1 MKFLK
6 TFSKGGVHPEENKI
20 SHDSPIRIQP
30 LPKTV
35 SILLGQH
42 IGKPAAPVVERG
54 DEVKVGTLIA
64 KADGFVS
71 ANIHS
76 SVSGKVKKIETILD
90 ASGYRKPCITITSDG
105 EDSWEESIDRTPD
118 IVRDITLTGE
128 EIIAR
133 IAECGIVGMGGATFP
148 TNVKL
153 LPPKDAT
160 PECVIINGAECEPY
174 LTADHRT
181 LLERGEEVL
190 IGLRILMKAVN
201 VSRGYVAIEN
211 NKRDAIDLLTRLAAS
226 LPGITVV
233 PMKVKYPQGGEKQ
246 LIDTVLGRRV
256 ASGKLPVTEGAI
268 VQNVGT
274 ALAVYEAVQK
284 HKPLFERVV
293 TVTGKAVKD
302 PCNVLARIGTPVS
315 ELIETAGGMPDST
328 AKLISGGPMM
338 GKAVSSAE
346 IPVAKGTSGV
356 LMLLEEDTKRR
367 PMRNCVRCAKCVG
380 ACPMGLNP
388 AFLMRDTV
396 FKDWDALEAN
406 HIYDCIECGSCSFI
420 CPANRPLLD
429 HIRMGKGR
437 VMAIRRA
444 RNSK

>member
-1 MKFLK
+1 MFLK

-20 SHDSPIRIQP
+20 SHDSPIQVQP
-30 LPKTV
+30 IPKTV

-42 IGKPAAPVVERG
+42 IGKPASPVVSRG
-54 DEVKVGTLIA
+54 DEVRVGTLIA

-90 ASGYRKPCITITSDG
+90 ASGYQRPCITIQCDG
-105 EDSWEESIDRTPD
+105 EDTWEETIDRSPE
-118 IVRDITLTGE
+118 IIRDIKLSSE
-128 EIIAR
+128 EIIQR

-153 LPPKDAT
+153 MPPKDAT

-190 IGLRILMKAVN
+190 IGLKILMKSVG
-201 VSRGYVAIEN
+201 VTKGYVAIEN
-211 NKRDAIDLLTRLAAS
+211 NKRDAIEKLTELAS
-226 LPGITVV
+226 TMSGIEIV

-246 LIDTVLGRRV
+246 LIDTVLKRRV

-274 ALAVYEAVQK
+274 ALSVYEAVQK
-284 HKPLFERVV
+284 HKPLVERVV
-293 TVTGKAVKD
+293 TVTGKAVKN
-302 PCNVLARIGTPVS
+302 PCNLLVRIGTPLS
-315 ELIETAGGMPDST
+315 ELIETAGGMPRST
-328 AKLISGGPMM
+328 AKLVSGGPMM
-338 GKAVSSAE
+338 GKAVYSDE

-356 LMLLEEDTKRR
+356 LMLLDEDTKRR
-367 PMRNCVRCAKCVG
+367 PMRNCIRCAKCVG

-396 FKDWDALEAN
+396 YKDWEALESN
-406 HIYDCIECGSCSFI
+406 HVYDCIECGSCSFI

-429 HIRMGKGR
+429 HIRIGKGR

-444 RNSK
+444 RK

>member
-1 MKFLK
+1 MFLK

-20 SHDSPIRIQP
+20 SHDSPIQVQP
-30 LPKTV
+30 IPKTV

-42 IGKPAAPVVERG
+42 IGKPASPVVSRG

-64 KADGFVS
+64 QADGFVS

-76 SVSGKVKKIETILD
+76 SISGKVKKIETVLD
-90 ASGYRKPCITITSDG
+90 ASGYQKPCITIQCDG
-105 EDSWEESIDRTPD
+105 EDTWEETIDRTPE
-118 IVRDITLTGE
+118 IVRDIKLSGE
-128 EIIAR
+128 EIIQR

-153 LPPKDAT
+153 MPPKDAT

-190 IGLRILMKAVN
+190 IGLQILMKSVG
-201 VSRGYVAIEN
+201 VTKGYVAIEN
-211 NKRDAIDLLTRLAAS
+211 NKRDAIEKLTEIAS
-226 LPGITVV
+226 SMPGIEIV

-246 LIDTVLGRRV
+246 LIDTVLNRRV

-284 HKPLFERVV
+284 HKPLVERVV
-293 TVTGKAVKD
+293 TVTGKAVKN
-302 PCNVLARIGTPVS
+302 PCNLLVRIGTPLS
-315 ELIETAGGMPDST
+315 ELIETAGGMPRST
-328 AKLISGGPMM
+328 AKLVSGGPMM
-338 GKAVSSAE
+338 GKAVYSDE

-367 PMRNCVRCAKCVG
+367 PMRNCIRCAKCVG

-396 FKDWDALEAN
+396 YKDWEALEEN
-406 HIYDCIECGSCSFI
+406 HVYDCIECGSCSFI

-444 RNSK
+444 RK

>member
-1 MKFLK
+1 MFLK

-20 SHDSPIRIQP
+20 SHDSPIQVQP
-30 LPKTV
+30 IPKTV

-42 IGKPAAPVVERG
+42 IGKPATPVVSRG

-90 ASGYRKPCITITSDG
+90 ASGYQKPCITIQCDG
-105 EDSWEESIDRTPD
+105 EDTWEETIDRTPE
-118 IVRDITLTGE
+118 IVRDIKLSGE
-128 EIIAR
+128 EIIQR

-153 LPPKDAT
+153 MPPKDAT

-190 IGLRILMKAVN
+190 IGLQILMKSVG
-201 VSRGYVAIEN
+201 VTKGYVAIEN
-211 NKRDAIDLLTRLAAS
+211 NKRDAIDKLTQLAS
-226 LPGITVV
+226 SMPGIEIV

-246 LIDTVLGRRV
+246 LIDTVLKRRV

-284 HKPLFERVV
+284 HKPLVERVV
-293 TVTGKAVKD
+293 TVTGKSVKN
-302 PCNVLARIGTPVS
+302 PCNLLVRIGTPLS
-315 ELIETAGGMPDST
+315 ELIETAGGMPRST
-328 AKLISGGPMM
+328 AKLVSGGPMM
-338 GKAVSSAE
+338 GKAVYSDE

-367 PMRNCVRCAKCVG
+367 PMRNCIRCAKCVG

-396 FKDWDALEAN
+396 YRDWDALEAN
-406 HIYDCIECGSCSFI
+406 HVYDCIECGSCSFI

-444 RNSK
+444 RK

>member
-1 MKFLK
+1 MFLK

-20 SHDSPIRIQP
+20 SHDSPIQVQP
-30 LPKTV
+30 IPKTV

-42 IGKPAAPVVERG
+42 IGKPASPVVSRG

-64 KADGFVS
+64 QADGFVS

-90 ASGYRKPCITITSDG
+90 ASGYQKPCITIQCDG
-105 EDSWEESIDRTPD
+105 EDTWEETIDRSPE
-118 IVRDITLTGE
+118 IIRDIKLSSE
-128 EIIAR
+128 EIIQR

-153 LPPKDAT
+153 MPPKDAT

-190 IGLRILMKAVN
+190 IGLQILMKSVG
-201 VSRGYVAIEN
+201 VTKGYVAIEN
-211 NKRDAIDLLTRLAAS
+211 NKRDAIEKLTEIAS
-226 LPGITVV
+226 SMPGIEIV
-233 PMKVKYPQGGEKQ
+233 PMRVKYPQGGEKQ
-246 LIDTVLGRRV
+246 LIDTVLNRRV

-284 HKPLFERVV
+284 HKPLVERVV
-293 TVTGKAVKD
+293 TVTGKAVKN
-302 PCNVLARIGTPVS
+302 PCNLLVRIGTPLS
-315 ELIETAGGMPDST
+315 ELIETAGGMPRST
-328 AKLISGGPMM
+328 AKLVSGGPMM
-338 GKAVSSAE
+338 GKAVFSDE

-367 PMRNCVRCAKCVG
+367 PMRNCIRCAKCVG

-396 FKDWDALEAN
+396 YKDWEALEEN
-406 HIYDCIECGSCSFI
+406 HVYDCIECGSCSFI

-444 RNSK
+444 RK

>member
-1 MKFLK
+1 MFLK

-20 SHDSPIRIQP
+20 SHDSPIQVQP
-30 LPKTV
+30 IPKTV

-42 IGKPAAPVVERG
+42 IGKPASPVVSRG

-64 KADGFVS
+64 QADGFVS

-76 SVSGKVKKIETILD
+76 SISGKVKKIETVLD
-90 ASGYRKPCITITSDG
+90 ASGYQKPCITIQCDG
-105 EDSWEESIDRTPD
+105 EDTWEETIDRTPE
-118 IVRDITLTGE
+118 IVRDIKLSGE
-128 EIIAR
+128 EIIQR

-153 LPPKDAT
+153 MPPKDAT

-190 IGLRILMKAVN
+190 IGLQILMKSVG
-201 VSRGYVAIEN
+201 VTKGYVAIEN
-211 NKRDAIDLLTRLAAS
+211 NKRDAIEKLTEIAS
-226 LPGITVV
+226 SMPGIEIV

-246 LIDTVLGRRV
+246 LIDTVLKRRV

-284 HKPLFERVV
+284 HKPLVERVV
-293 TVTGKAVKD
+293 TVTGKAVKN
-302 PCNVLARIGTPVS
+302 PCNLLVRIGTPLS
-315 ELIETAGGMPDST
+315 ELIETAGGMPRST
-328 AKLISGGPMM
+328 AKLVSGGPMM
-338 GKAVSSAE
+338 GKAVYSDE

-367 PMRNCVRCAKCVG
+367 PMRNCIRCAKCVG

-396 FKDWDALEAN
+396 YKDWEALEEN
-406 HIYDCIECGSCSFI
+406 HVYDCIECGSCSFI

-444 RNSK
+444 RK

>member
-1 MKFLK
+1 MFLK

-20 SHDSPIRIQP
+20 SHDSPIQVQP
-30 LPKTV
+30 IPKTV

-42 IGKPAAPVVERG
+42 IGKPASPVVSRG

-64 KADGFVS
+64 QADGFVS

-90 ASGYRKPCITITSDG
+90 ASGYQKPCITIQCDG
-105 EDSWEESIDRTPD
+105 EDTWEETIDRTPE
-118 IVRDITLTGE
+118 IVRDIKLSSE
-128 EIIAR
+128 EIIQR

-153 LPPKDAT
+153 MPPKDAT

-190 IGLRILMKAVN
+190 IGLQILMKSVG
-201 VSRGYVAIEN
+201 VTKGYVAIEN
-211 NKRDAIDLLTRLAAS
+211 NKRDAIEKLTQLAS
-226 LPGITVV
+226 TMPGIEIV

-246 LIDTVLGRRV
+246 LIDTVLKRRV

-284 HKPLFERVV
+284 HKPLVERVV
-293 TVTGKAVKD
+293 TVTGKAVKN
-302 PCNVLARIGTPVS
+302 PCNLLVRIGTPLS
-315 ELIETAGGMPDST
+315 ELIETAGGMPRST
-328 AKLISGGPMM
+328 GKLVSGGPMM
-338 GKAVSSAE
+338 GKAVYSDE

-356 LMLLEEDTKRR
+356 LMLLDEDTKRR
-367 PMRNCVRCAKCVG
+367 PMRNCIRCAKCVG

-396 FKDWDALEAN
+396 YKDWEALESN
-406 HIYDCIECGSCSFI
+406 HVYDCIECGSCSFI

-429 HIRMGKGR
+429 HIRIGKGR

-444 RNSK
+444 RK

>member
-1 MKFLK
+1 MFLK

-20 SHDSPIRIQP
+20 SHDSPIQVQP
-30 LPKTV
+30 IPKTV

-42 IGKPAAPVVERG
+42 IGKPATPVVSRG

-90 ASGYRKPCITITSDG
+90 ASGYQKPCITIQCDG
-105 EDSWEESIDRTPD
+105 EDTWEETIDRTPE
-118 IVRDITLTGE
+118 IVRDIKLSGE
-128 EIIAR
+128 EIIQR

-153 LPPKDAT
+153 MPPKDAT

-190 IGLRILMKAVN
+190 IGLQILMKSVG
-201 VSRGYVAIEN
+201 VTKGYVAIEN
-211 NKRDAIDLLTRLAAS
+211 NKRDAIDKLTQLAS
-226 LPGITVV
+226 SMPGIEIV

-246 LIDTVLGRRV
+246 LIDTVLKRRV

-284 HKPLFERVV
+284 HKPLVERVV
-293 TVTGKAVKD
+293 TVTGKAVKN
-302 PCNVLARIGTPVS
+302 PCNLLVRIGTPLS
-315 ELIETAGGMPDST
+315 ELIETAGGMPHST
-328 AKLISGGPMM
+328 AKLVSGGPMM
-338 GKAVSSAE
+338 GKAVYSDE

-367 PMRNCVRCAKCVG
+367 PMRNCIRCAKCVG

-396 FKDWDALEAN
+396 YRDWDALEAN
-406 HIYDCIECGSCSFI
+406 HVYDCIECGSCSFI

-444 RNSK
+444 RK

>member
-1 MKFLK
+1 MFLK

-20 SHDSPIRIQP
+20 SHDSPIQVQP
-30 LPKTV
+30 IPKTV

-42 IGKPAAPVVERG
+42 IGKPASPVVSRG

-64 KADGFVS
+64 QADGFVS

-76 SVSGKVKKIETILD
+76 SVSGKVKKVETILD
-90 ASGYRKPCITITSDG
+90 ASGYQKPCITIQCDG
-105 EDSWEESIDRTPD
+105 EDTWEETIDRSPE
-118 IVRDITLTGE
+118 IIRDIKLSSE
-128 EIIAR
+128 EIIQR

-153 LPPKDAT
+153 MPPKDAT

-190 IGLRILMKAVN
+190 IGLQILMKSVG
-201 VSRGYVAIEN
+201 VSKGYVAIEN
-211 NKRDAIDLLTRLAAS
+211 NKRDAIEKLTEIAS
-226 LPGITVV
+226 SMPGIEIV

-246 LIDTVLGRRV
+246 LIDTVLNRRV

-284 HKPLFERVV
+284 HKPLVERVV
-293 TVTGKAVKD
+293 TVTGKAVKN
-302 PCNVLARIGTPVS
+302 PCNLLVRIGTPLS
-315 ELIETAGGMPDST
+315 ELIETAGGMPHST
-328 AKLISGGPMM
+328 AKLVSGGPMM
-338 GKAVSSAE
+338 GKAVYSDE

-367 PMRNCVRCAKCVG
+367 PMRNCIRCAKCVG

-396 FKDWDALEAN
+396 YKDWEALEEN
-406 HIYDCIECGSCSFI
+406 HVYDCIECGSCSFI

-444 RNSK
+444 RK

>member
-1 MKFLK
+1 MFLK

-20 SHDSPIRIQP
+20 SHDSPIQVQP
-30 LPKTV
+30 VPKTV

-42 IGKPAAPVVERG
+42 IGKPATPVVNRG

-90 ASGYRKPCITITSDG
+90 ASGYQKPCITIQCDG
-105 EDSWEESIDRTPD
+105 EDIWEETIDRTPE
-118 IVRDITLTGE
+118 IVRDIKLSSE
-128 EIIAR
+128 EIIQR

-153 LPPKDAT
+153 MPPKDAT

-181 LLERGEEVL
+181 LLARGEEVL
-190 IGLRILMKAVN
+190 IGLQILMKSVG
-201 VSRGYVAIEN
+201 VTKGYVAIEN
-211 NKRDAIDLLTRLAAS
+211 NKRDAIDKLTQLAS
-226 LPGITVV
+226 SMPGIEVV

-246 LIDTVLGRRV
+246 LIDTVLKRRV

-284 HKPLFERVV
+284 HKPLVERVV
-293 TVTGKAVKD
+293 TVTGKAVKN
-302 PCNVLARIGTPVS
+302 PCNLLVRIGTPLS
-315 ELIETAGGMPDST
+315 ELIETAGGMPRST
-328 AKLISGGPMM
+328 AKLVSGGPMM
-338 GKAVSSAE
+338 GKAVYSDE

-367 PMRNCVRCAKCVG
+367 PMRNCIRCAKCVG

-396 FKDWDALEAN
+396 YRDWDALEAN
-406 HIYDCIECGSCSFI
+406 HVYDCIECGSCSFI

-444 RNSK
+444 RK

>member
-1 MKFLK
+1 MFLK

-20 SHDSPIRIQP
+20 SHDSPIQVQP
-30 LPKTV
+30 IPKTV

-42 IGKPAAPVVERG
+42 IGKPATPVVSRG

-90 ASGYRKPCITITSDG
+90 ASGYQKPCITIQCDG
-105 EDSWEESIDRTPD
+105 EDIWEETIDRTPE
-118 IVRDITLTGE
+118 IVRDIKLSSE
-128 EIIAR
+128 EIIQR

-153 LPPKDAT
+153 MPPKDAT

-181 LLERGEEVL
+181 MLERGEEVL
-190 IGLRILMKAVN
+190 IGLQILMKSVG
-201 VSRGYVAIEN
+201 VTKGYVAIEN
-211 NKRDAIDLLTRLAAS
+211 NKRDAIDKLTQLAS
-226 LPGITVV
+226 TMPGIEII

-246 LIDTVLGRRV
+246 LIDTVLKRRV

-284 HKPLFERVV
+284 HKPLVERVV
-293 TVTGKAVKD
+293 TVTGKAVKN
-302 PCNVLARIGTPVS
+302 PCNLLVRIGTPLS
-315 ELIETAGGMPDST
+315 ELIETAGGMPRST
-328 AKLISGGPMM
+328 AKLVSGGPMM
-338 GKAVSSAE
+338 GKAVYSDE

-367 PMRNCVRCAKCVG
+367 PMRNCIRCAKCVG

-396 FKDWDALEAN
+396 YRDWDALEAN
-406 HIYDCIECGSCSFI
+406 HVYDCIECGSCSFI

-444 RNSK
+444 RK

>member
-1 MKFLK
+1 MFLK

-20 SHDSPIRIQP
+20 SHDSPIQVQP
-30 LPKTV
+30 VPKTV

-42 IGKPAAPVVERG
+42 IGKPATPVVSRG

-90 ASGYRKPCITITSDG
+90 ASGYQKPCITIQCDG
-105 EDSWEESIDRTPD
+105 EDIWEETIDRTPE
-118 IVRDITLTGE
+118 IVRDIKLSSE
-128 EIIAR
+128 EIIQR

-153 LPPKDAT
+153 MPPKDAT

-190 IGLRILMKAVN
+190 IGLQILMKS
-201 VSRGYVAIEN
+201 VSVTKGYVAIEN
-211 NKRDAIDLLTRLAAS
+211 NKRDAIDKLTQLAS
-226 LPGITVV
+226 SMPGIEIV

-246 LIDTVLGRRV
+246 LIDTVLKRRV

-284 HKPLFERVV
+284 HKPLVERVV
-293 TVTGKAVKD
+293 TVTGKAVKN
-302 PCNVLARIGTPVS
+302 PCNLLVRIGTPLS
-315 ELIETAGGMPDST
+315 ELIETAGGMPRST
-328 AKLISGGPMM
+328 AKLVSGGPMM
-338 GKAVSSAE
+338 GKAVYSDE

-367 PMRNCVRCAKCVG
+367 PMRNCIRCAKCVG

-396 FKDWDALEAN
+396 YKDWDALEAN
-406 HIYDCIECGSCSFI
+406 HVYDCIECGSCSFI

-444 RNSK
+444 RK

>member
-1 MKFLK
+1 MFLK

-20 SHDSPIRIQP
+20 SHDSPIQVQP
-30 LPKTV
+30 IPKTV

-42 IGKPAAPVVERG
+42 IGKTATPVVSRG

-90 ASGYRKPCITITSDG
+90 ASGYQKPCITIQCDG
-105 EDSWEESIDRTPD
+105 EDTWEETIDRTPE
-118 IVRDITLTGE
+118 IVRDIKLSSE
-128 EIIAR
+128 EIIQR

-153 LPPKDAT
+153 MPPKDAT

-190 IGLRILMKAVN
+190 IGLQILMKSVG
-201 VSRGYVAIEN
+201 VTKGYVAIEN
-211 NKRDAIDLLTRLAAS
+211 NKRDAIDKLTQLAS
-226 LPGITVV
+226 SMPGIEVV

-246 LIDTVLGRRV
+246 LIDTVLKRRV

-284 HKPLFERVV
+284 HKPLVERVV
-293 TVTGKAVKD
+293 TVTGKAVKN
-302 PCNVLARIGTPVS
+302 PCNLLVRIGTPLS
-315 ELIETAGGMPDST
+315 ELIETAGGMPRST
-328 AKLISGGPMM
+328 AKLVSGGPMM
-338 GKAVSSAE
+338 GKAVYSDE

-367 PMRNCVRCAKCVG
+367 PMRNCIRCAKCVG

-396 FKDWDALEAN
+396 YKDWDALEAN
-406 HIYDCIECGSCSFI
+406 HVYDCIECGSCSFI

-444 RNSK
+444 RK

>member
-1 MKFLK
+1 MFLK

-20 SHDSPIRIQP
+20 SHDSPIQVQP
-30 LPKTV
+30 IPKTV

-42 IGKPAAPVVERG
+42 IGKPASPVVSRG

-64 KADGFVS
+64 QADGFVS

-90 ASGYRKPCITITSDG
+90 ASGYQKPCITIQCDG
-105 EDSWEESIDRTPD
+105 EDTWEETIDRTPE
-118 IVRDITLTGE
+118 IVRDIKLSSE
-128 EIIAR
+128 EIIQR

-153 LPPKDAT
+153 MPPKDAT

-190 IGLRILMKAVN
+190 IGLQILMKSVG
-201 VSRGYVAIEN
+201 VSKGYVAIEN
-211 NKRDAIDLLTRLAAS
+211 NKRDAIEKLTQLAS
-226 LPGITVV
+226 TMPGIEIV

-246 LIDTVLGRRV
+246 LIDTVLKRRV

-284 HKPLFERVV
+284 HKPLVERVV
-293 TVTGKAVKD
+293 TVTGKAVKN
-302 PCNVLARIGTPVS
+302 PCNLLVRIGTPLS
-315 ELIETAGGMPDST
+315 ELIETAGGMPRST
-328 AKLISGGPMM
+328 AKLVSGGPMM
-338 GKAVSSAE
+338 GKAVYSDE

-356 LMLLEEDTKRR
+356 LMLLDEDTKRR
-367 PMRNCVRCAKCVG
+367 PMRNCIRCAKCVG

-396 FKDWDALEAN
+396 YKDWEALESN
-406 HIYDCIECGSCSFI
+406 HVYDCIECGSCSFI

-429 HIRMGKGR
+429 HIRIGKGR

-444 RNSK
+444 RK

>member
-1 MKFLK
+1 MFLK

-20 SHDSPIRIQP
+20 SHDSPIQVQP
-30 LPKTV
+30 IPKTV

-42 IGKPAAPVVERG
+42 IGKPASPVVSRG
-54 DEVKVGTLIA
+54 DEVKVGTQIA
-64 KADGFVS
+64 QADGFVS

-90 ASGYRKPCITITSDG
+90 ASGYQKPCITIQCDG
-105 EDSWEESIDRTPD
+105 EDTWEETIDRTPE
-118 IVRDITLTGE
+118 IVRDIKLSSE
-128 EIIAR
+128 EIIQR

-153 LPPKDAT
+153 MPPKDAT
-160 PECVIINGAECEPY
+160 PEYVIINGAECEPY

-190 IGLRILMKAVN
+190 IGLQILMKSVG
-201 VSRGYVAIEN
+201 VTKGYVAIEN
-211 NKRDAIDLLTRLAAS
+211 NKRDAIEKLTQLAS
-226 LPGITVV
+226 TMPGIEIV

-246 LIDTVLGRRV
+246 LIDTVLKRRV

-284 HKPLFERVV
+284 HKPLVERVV
-293 TVTGKAVKD
+293 TVTGKAVKN
-302 PCNVLARIGTPVS
+302 PCNLLVRIGTPLS
-315 ELIETAGGMPDST
+315 ELIETAGGMPRST
-328 AKLISGGPMM
+328 AKLVSGGPMM
-338 GKAVSSAE
+338 GKAVYSDE

-356 LMLLEEDTKRR
+356 LMLLDEDTKRR
-367 PMRNCVRCAKCVG
+367 PMRNCIRCAKCVG

-396 FKDWDALEAN
+396 YKDWEALESN
-406 HIYDCIECGSCSFI
+406 HVYDCIECGSCSFI

-429 HIRMGKGR
+429 HIRIGKGR

-444 RNSK
+444 RK

>member
-1 MKFLK
+1 MFLK

-20 SHDSPIRIQP
+20 SHDSPIQVQP
-30 LPKTV
+30 IPKTV

-42 IGKPAAPVVERG
+42 IGKPATPVVNRG

-64 KADGFVS
+64 KAEGFVS

-90 ASGYRKPCITITSDG
+90 ASGYQKPCITIQCDG
-105 EDSWEESIDRTPD
+105 EDTWEETIDRTPE
-118 IVRDITLTGE
+118 IVRDIKLSGE
-128 EIIAR
+128 EIIQR

-153 LPPKDAT
+153 MPPKDAT

-190 IGLRILMKAVN
+190 IGLQILMKS
-201 VSRGYVAIEN
+201 VSVTKGYVAIEN
-211 NKRDAIDLLTRLAAS
+211 NKRDAIDKLTQLAS
-226 LPGITVV
+226 SMPGIEIV

-246 LIDTVLGRRV
+246 LIDTVLKRRV

-284 HKPLFERVV
+284 HKPLVERVV
-293 TVTGKAVKD
+293 TVTGKAVKN
-302 PCNVLARIGTPVS
+302 PCNLLVRIGTPLS
-315 ELIETAGGMPDST
+315 ELIETAGGMPRST
-328 AKLISGGPMM
+328 AKLVSGGPMM
-338 GKAVSSAE
+338 GKAVYSDE

-367 PMRNCVRCAKCVG
+367 PMRNCIRCAKCVG

-396 FKDWDALEAN
+396 YKDWDALEAN
-406 HIYDCIECGSCSFI
+406 HVYDCIECGSCSFI

-444 RNSK
+444 RK

>member
-1 MKFLK
+1 MFLK

-20 SHDSPIRIQP
+20 SHDSPIQVQP
-30 LPKTV
+30 IPKTV

-42 IGKPAAPVVERG
+42 IGKPATPVVNRG

-90 ASGYRKPCITITSDG
+90 ASGYQKPCITIQCDG
-105 EDSWEESIDRTPD
+105 EDTWEETIDRTPEIVHD
-118 IVRDITLTGE
+118 IKLSSE
-128 EIIAR
+128 EIIQR

-153 LPPKDAT
+153 MPPKDAT

-190 IGLRILMKAVN
+190 IGLQILMKSVG
-201 VSRGYVAIEN
+201 VTKGYVAIEN
-211 NKRDAIDLLTRLAAS
+211 NKRDAIDKLTQLAS
-226 LPGITVV
+226 SMPGIEVV

-246 LIDTVLGRRV
+246 LIDTVLKRRV

-284 HKPLFERVV
+284 HKPLVERVV
-293 TVTGKAVKD
+293 TVTGKAVKN
-302 PCNVLARIGTPVS
+302 PCNLLVRIGTPLS
-315 ELIETAGGMPDST
+315 ELIETAGGMPRST
-328 AKLISGGPMM
+328 AKLVSGGPMM
-338 GKAVSSAE
+338 GKAVYSDE

-367 PMRNCVRCAKCVG
+367 PMRNCIRCAKCVG

-396 FKDWDALEAN
+396 YKDWDALEAN
-406 HIYDCIECGSCSFI
+406 HVYDCIECGSCSFI

-444 RNSK
+444 RK

>member
-1 MKFLK
+1 MFLK

-20 SHDSPIRIQP
+20 SHDSPIQVQP
-30 LPKTV
+30 IPKTV

-42 IGKPAAPVVERG
+42 IGKPASPVVSRG

-64 KADGFVS
+64 QADGFVS

-90 ASGYRKPCITITSDG
+90 ASGYQKPCITIQCDG
-105 EDSWEESIDRTPD
+105 EDTWEETIDRTPE
-118 IVRDITLTGE
+118 IVRDIKLSSE
-128 EIIAR
+128 EIIQR

-190 IGLRILMKAVN
+190 IGLQILMKSVG
-201 VSRGYVAIEN
+201 VTKGYVAIEN
-211 NKRDAIDLLTRLAAS
+211 NKRDAIEKLTQLAS
-226 LPGITVV
+226 TMPGIEIV

-246 LIDTVLGRRV
+246 LIDTVLKRRV

-284 HKPLFERVV
+284 HKPLVERVV
-293 TVTGKAVKD
+293 TVTGKAVKN
-302 PCNVLARIGTPVS
+302 PCNLLVRIGTPLS
-315 ELIETAGGMPDST
+315 ELIETAGGMPRST
-328 AKLISGGPMM
+328 AKLVSGGPMM
-338 GKAVSSAE
+338 GKAVYSDE

-356 LMLLEEDTKRR
+356 LMLLDEDTKRR
-367 PMRNCVRCAKCVG
+367 PMRNCIRCAKCVG

-396 FKDWDALEAN
+396 YKDWEALESN
-406 HIYDCIECGSCSFI
+406 HVYDCIECGSCSFI

-429 HIRMGKGR
+429 HIRIGKGR

-444 RNSK
+444 RK

>member
-1 MKFLK
+1 MFLK

-20 SHDSPIRIQP
+20 SHDSPIQVQP
-30 LPKTV
+30 IPKTV

-42 IGKPAAPVVERG
+42 IGKPASPVVSRG

-64 KADGFVS
+64 QADGFVS

-90 ASGYRKPCITITSDG
+90 ASGYQKPCITIQCDG
-105 EDSWEESIDRTPD
+105 EDIWEETIDRTPE
-118 IVRDITLTGE
+118 IVRDIKLSSE
-128 EIIAR
+128 EIIQR

-153 LPPKDAT
+153 MPPKDAT

-190 IGLRILMKAVN
+190 IGLQILMKSVG
-201 VSRGYVAIEN
+201 VTKGYVAIEN
-211 NKRDAIDLLTRLAAS
+211 NKRDAIDKLTELAS
-226 LPGITVV
+226 TMSGIEIV

-246 LIDTVLGRRV
+246 LIDTVLKRRV

-284 HKPLFERVV
+284 HKPLVERVV
-293 TVTGKAVKD
+293 TVTGKAVKK
-302 PCNVLARIGTPVS
+302 PCNLLVRIGTPLS
-315 ELIETAGGMPDST
+315 ELIETAGGMPRST
-328 AKLISGGPMM
+328 AKLVSGGPMM
-338 GKAVSSAE
+338 GKAVYSDE

-367 PMRNCVRCAKCVG
+367 PMRNCIRCAKCVG

-396 FKDWDALEAN
+396 YRDWDALEAN
-406 HIYDCIECGSCSFI
+406 HVYDCIECGSCSFI

-437 VMAIRRA
+437 VMDIRRA
-444 RNSK
+444 RK

>member
-1 MKFLK
+1 MFLK

-20 SHDSPIRIQP
+20 SHDSPIQVQP
-30 LPKTV
+30 IPKTV

-42 IGKPAAPVVERG
+42 IGKPASPVVSRG

-64 KADGFVS
+64 QADGFVS

-90 ASGYRKPCITITSDG
+90 ASGYQKPCITIQCDG
-105 EDSWEESIDRTPD
+105 EDTWEETIDRTPE
-118 IVRDITLTGE
+118 IVRDIKLSSE
-128 EIIAR
+128 EIIQR

-153 LPPKDAT
+153 MPPKDAT

-190 IGLRILMKAVN
+190 IGLQILMKSVG
-201 VSRGYVAIEN
+201 VTKGYVAREN
-211 NKRDAIDLLTRLAAS
+211 NKRDAIDKLTELAS
-226 LPGITVV
+226 TMSGIEIV

-246 LIDTVLGRRV
+246 LIDTVLKRRV

-284 HKPLFERVV
+284 NKPLVERVV
-293 TVTGKAVKD
+293 TVTGKAVKN
-302 PCNVLARIGTPVS
+302 PCNLLVRIGTPLS
-315 ELIETAGGMPDST
+315 ELIETAGGMPRST
-328 AKLISGGPMM
+328 AKLVSGGPMM
-338 GKAVSSAE
+338 GKAVYSDE
-346 IPVAKGTSGV
+346 IPVSKGTSGV
-356 LMLLEEDTKRR
+356 LMLLDEDTKRR
-367 PMRNCVRCAKCVG
+367 PMRNCIRCAKCVG

-396 FKDWDALEAN
+396 YKDWEALESN
-406 HIYDCIECGSCSFI
+406 HVYDCIECGSCSFI

-429 HIRMGKGR
+429 HIRIGKGR

-444 RNSK
+444 RK

>member
-1 MKFLK
+1 MFLK

-20 SHDSPIRIQP
+20 SHDSPIQVQP
-30 LPKTV
+30 IPKTV

-42 IGKPAAPVVERG
+42 IGKPASPVVSRG

-64 KADGFVS
+64 QADGFVS

-90 ASGYRKPCITITSDG
+90 ASGYQKPCITIQCDG
-105 EDSWEESIDRTPD
+105 EDTWEETIDRTPE
-118 IVRDITLTGE
+118 IVRDIKLSSE
-128 EIIAR
+128 EIIQR

-153 LPPKDAT
+153 MPPKDAT

-190 IGLRILMKAVN
+190 IGLQILMKSVG
-201 VSRGYVAIEN
+201 VTKGYVAIEN
-211 NKRDAIDLLTRLAAS
+211 NKRDAIEKLTELAS
-226 LPGITVV
+226 TMSGIEIV

-246 LIDTVLGRRV
+246 LIDTVLKRRV

-284 HKPLFERVV
+284 HKPLVERVV
-293 TVTGKAVKD
+293 TVTGKAVKN
-302 PCNVLARIGTPVS
+302 PCNLLVRIGTPLS
-315 ELIETAGGMPDST
+315 ELIETAGGMPRST
-328 AKLISGGPMM
+328 AKLVSGGPMM
-338 GKAVSSAE
+338 GKAVYSDE

-356 LMLLEEDTKRR
+356 LMLLDEDTKRR
-367 PMRNCVRCAKCVG
+367 PMRNCIRCAKCVG

-396 FKDWDALEAN
+396 YKDWGALESN
-406 HIYDCIECGSCSFI
+406 HVYDCIECGSCSFI

-429 HIRMGKGR
+429 HIRIGKGR

-444 RNSK
+444 RK

>member
-1 MKFLK
+1 MFLK

-20 SHDSPIRIQP
+20 SHDSPIHVQP
-30 LPKTV
+30 IPKTV

-42 IGKPAAPVVERG
+42 IGKPASPVVSRG

-64 KADGFVS
+64 QADGFVS

-90 ASGYRKPCITITSDG
+90 ASGYQKPCITIQCDG
-105 EDSWEESIDRTPD
+105 EDTWEETIDRSPE
-118 IVRDITLTGE
+118 IIRDIKLSGE
-128 EIIAR
+128 EIIQR

-153 LPPKDAT
+153 MPPKDAT

-190 IGLRILMKAVN
+190 IGLQILMKSVG
-201 VSRGYVAIEN
+201 VSKGYVAIEN
-211 NKRDAIDLLTRLAAS
+211 NKRDAIEKLTEIAS
-226 LPGITVV
+226 SMPGIEIV

-246 LIDTVLGRRV
+246 LIDTVLKRRV

-284 HKPLFERVV
+284 HKPLVERVV
-293 TVTGKAVKD
+293 TVTGKAVKN
-302 PCNVLARIGTPVS
+302 PCNLLVRIGTPLS
-315 ELIETAGGMPDST
+315 ELIETAGGMPRST
-328 AKLISGGPMM
+328 AKLVSGGPMM
-338 GKAVSSAE
+338 GKAVYSDE

-367 PMRNCVRCAKCVG
+367 PMRNCIRCAKCVG

-396 FKDWDALEAN
+396 YKDWEALEEN
-406 HIYDCIECGSCSFI
+406 HVYDCIECGSCSFI

-444 RNSK
+444 RK

>member
-1 MKFLK
+1 MFLK

-20 SHDSPIRIQP
+20 SHDSPIQVQP
-30 LPKTV
+30 IPKTV

-42 IGKPAAPVVERG
+42 IGKPASPVVSRG

-90 ASGYRKPCITITSDG
+90 ASGYQRPCITIQCDG
-105 EDSWEESIDRTPD
+105 EDTWEDTIDRTPE
-118 IVRDITLTGE
+118 IIREIKLSSE
-128 EIIAR
+128 EIIQR

-153 LPPKDAT
+153 MPPKDAT

-190 IGLRILMKAVN
+190 IGLQILMKSVG
-201 VSRGYVAIEN
+201 VTKGYVAIEN
-211 NKRDAIDLLTRLAAS
+211 NKRDAIQKLTELAS
-226 LPGITVV
+226 SMPGIEIV

-246 LIDTVLGRRV
+246 LIDTVLKRRV

-284 HKPLFERVV
+284 NKPLVERVV
-293 TVTGKAVKD
+293 TVTGKAVKN
-302 PCNVLARIGTPVS
+302 PCNLLVRIGTPLS
-315 ELIETAGGMPDST
+315 ELIETAGGMPRST
-328 AKLISGGPMM
+328 AKLVSGGPMM
-338 GKAVSSAE
+338 GKAVYSDE

-356 LMLLEEDTKRR
+356 LMLLDEDTKRR
-367 PMRNCVRCAKCVG
+367 PMRNCIRCAKCVG

-396 FKDWDALEAN
+396 YKDWEALESN
-406 HIYDCIECGSCSFI
+406 HVYDCIECGSCSFI

-429 HIRMGKGR
+429 HIRIGKGR

-444 RNSK
+444 RK

>member
-1 MKFLK
+1 MFLK

-20 SHDSPIRIQP
+20 SHDSPIQVQP
-30 LPKTV
+30 IPKTV

-42 IGKPAAPVVERG
+42 IGKPAAPVVSRG

-90 ASGYRKPCITITSDG
+90 ASGYQKPCITIQCDG
-105 EDSWEESIDRTPD
+105 EDIWEETIDRTPE
-118 IVRDITLTGE
+118 IVRDIKLSSE
-128 EIIAR
+128 EIIQR

-153 LPPKDAT
+153 MPPKDAT

-181 LLERGEEVL
+181 MLERGEEVL
-190 IGLRILMKAVN
+190 IGLQILMKSVG
-201 VSRGYVAIEN
+201 VTKGYVAIEN
-211 NKRDAIDLLTRLAAS
+211 NKRDAIDKLTQLAS
-226 LPGITVV
+226 TMPGIEII

-246 LIDTVLGRRV
+246 LIDTVLKRRV

-284 HKPLFERVV
+284 HKPLVERVV
-293 TVTGKAVKD
+293 TVTGKAVKN
-302 PCNVLARIGTPVS
+302 PCNLLVRIGTPLS
-315 ELIETAGGMPDST
+315 ELIETAGGMPRST
-328 AKLISGGPMM
+328 AKLVSGGPMM
-338 GKAVSSAE
+338 GKAVYSDE

-367 PMRNCVRCAKCVG
+367 PMRNCIRCAKCVG

-396 FKDWDALEAN
+396 YRDWDALEAN
-406 HIYDCIECGSCSFI
+406 HVYDCIECGSCSFI

-444 RNSK
+444 RK

>member
-1 MKFLK
+1 MFLK

-20 SHDSPIRIQP
+20 SHDSPIQVQP
-30 LPKTV
+30 IPKTV

-42 IGKPAAPVVERG
+42 IGKPASPVVSRG

-64 KADGFVS
+64 QADGFVS

-90 ASGYRKPCITITSDG
+90 ASGYQKPCITIQCDG
-105 EDSWEESIDRTPD
+105 EDTWEETIDRSPE
-118 IVRDITLTGE
+118 IVRDIKLSSE
-128 EIIAR
+128 EIIQR

-153 LPPKDAT
+153 MPPKDAT

-190 IGLRILMKAVN
+190 IGLQILMKSVC
-201 VSRGYVAIEN
+201 VTKGYVAIEN
-211 NKRDAIDLLTRLAAS
+211 NKRDAIEKLTQLAS
-226 LPGITVV
+226 SMPGIEIV

-246 LIDTVLGRRV
+246 LIDTVLKRRI

-284 HKPLFERVV
+284 HKPLVERVV
-293 TVTGKAVKD
+293 TVTGKAVKN
-302 PCNVLARIGTPVS
+302 PCNLLVRIGTPLS
-315 ELIETAGGMPDST
+315 ELIETAGGMPRST
-328 AKLISGGPMM
+328 AKLVSGGPMM
-338 GKAVSSAE
+338 GKAVYSDE

-356 LMLLEEDTKRR
+356 LMLLDEDTKRR
-367 PMRNCVRCAKCVG
+367 PMRNCIRCAKCVG

-396 FKDWDALEAN
+396 YKDWEALESN
-406 HIYDCIECGSCSFI
+406 HVYDCIECGSCSFI

-429 HIRMGKGR
+429 HIRIGKGR

-444 RNSK
+444 RK

>member
-1 MKFLK
+1 MFLK

-20 SHDSPIRIQP
+20 SHDSPIQVQP
-30 LPKTV
+30 IPKTV

-42 IGKPAAPVVERG
+42 IGKPATPVVNRG

-90 ASGYRKPCITITSDG
+90 ASGYQKPCITIQCDG
-105 EDSWEESIDRTPD
+105 EDIWEETIDRTPE
-118 IVRDITLTGE
+118 IVRDIKLSSE
-128 EIIAR
+128 EIIQR

-153 LPPKDAT
+153 MPPKDAT

-190 IGLRILMKAVN
+190 IGLQILMKSVG
-201 VSRGYVAIEN
+201 VTKGYVAIEN
-211 NKRDAIDLLTRLAAS
+211 NKRDAIDKLTQLAS
-226 LPGITVV
+226 SMPGIEVV

-246 LIDTVLGRRV
+246 LIDTVLKRRV

-284 HKPLFERVV
+284 HKPLVERVV
-293 TVTGKAVKD
+293 TVTGKAVKN
-302 PCNVLARIGTPVS
+302 PCNLLVRIGTPLS
-315 ELIETAGGMPDST
+315 ELIETAGGMPRST
-328 AKLISGGPMM
+328 AKLVSGGPMM
-338 GKAVSSAE
+338 GKAVYSDE

-367 PMRNCVRCAKCVG
+367 PMRNCIRCAKCVG

-396 FKDWDALEAN
+396 YRDWDALEAN
-406 HIYDCIECGSCSFI
+406 HVYDCIECGSCSFI

-444 RNSK
+444 RK

>member
-1 MKFLK
+1 MFLK

-20 SHDSPIRIQP
+20 SHDSPIQVQP
-30 LPKTV
+30 IPKTV

-42 IGKPAAPVVERG
+42 IGKPASPVVSRG

-64 KADGFVS
+64 QADGFVS

-90 ASGYRKPCITITSDG
+90 ASGYQKPCITIQCDG
-105 EDSWEESIDRTPD
+105 EDTWEETIDRTPE
-118 IVRDITLTGE
+118 IVRDIKLSSE
-128 EIIAR
+128 EIIQR

-153 LPPKDAT
+153 MPPKDAT

-190 IGLRILMKAVN
+190 IGLQILMKSVG
-201 VSRGYVAIEN
+201 VTKGYVAIEN
-211 NKRDAIDLLTRLAAS
+211 NKRDAIEKLTELAS
-226 LPGITVV
+226 TMSGIEIV

-246 LIDTVLGRRV
+246 LIDTVLKRRV

-284 HKPLFERVV
+284 HKPLVERVV
-293 TVTGKAVKD
+293 TVTGKAVKN
-302 PCNVLARIGTPVS
+302 PCNLLVRIGTPLS
-315 ELIETAGGMPDST
+315 ELIETAGGMPRST
-328 AKLISGGPMM
+328 AKLVSGGPMM
-338 GKAVSSAE
+338 GKAVYSDE

-356 LMLLEEDTKRR
+356 LMLLDEDTKRR
-367 PMRNCVRCAKCVG
+367 PMRNCIRCAKCVG

-396 FKDWDALEAN
+396 YQDWEALESN
-406 HIYDCIECGSCSFI
+406 HVYDCIECGSCSFI

-429 HIRMGKGR
+429 HIRIGKGR

-444 RNSK
+444 RK

>member
-1 MKFLK
+1 MFLK

-20 SHDSPIRIQP
+20 SQDSPIQVQP
-30 LPKTV
+30 IPKTV

-42 IGKPAAPVVERG
+42 IGKPATPVVSRG

-90 ASGYRKPCITITSDG
+90 ASGYEKPCITIQCDG
-105 EDSWEESIDRTPD
+105 EDIWEETIDRTPE
-118 IVRDITLTGE
+118 IVRDIKLSCE
-128 EIIAR
+128 EIIQR

-153 LPPKDAT
+153 MPPKDAT

-190 IGLRILMKAVN
+190 IGLQILMKSVG
-201 VSRGYVAIEN
+201 VTKGYIAIEN
-211 NKRDAIDLLTRLAAS
+211 NKRDAIDKLTQLAS
-226 LPGITVV
+226 TMPGIEIV
-233 PMKVKYPQGGEKQ
+233 PMRVKYPQGGEKQ
-246 LIDTVLGRRV
+246 LIDTVLKRRV

-284 HKPLFERVV
+284 HKPLVERVV
-293 TVTGKAVKD
+293 TVTGKAVKN
-302 PCNVLARIGTPVS
+302 PCNLLVRIGTPLS
-315 ELIETAGGMPDST
+315 ELIETAGGMPRST
-328 AKLISGGPMM
+328 AKLVSGGPMM
-338 GKAVSSAE
+338 GKAVYSDE

-367 PMRNCVRCAKCVG
+367 PMRNCIRCAKCVG

-396 FKDWDALEAN
+396 YRDWDALEAN
-406 HIYDCIECGSCSFI
+406 HVYDCIECGSCSFI

-444 RNSK
+444 RK

>member
-1 MKFLK
+1 MFLK

-20 SHDSPIRIQP
+20 SHDSPIQVQP
-30 LPKTV
+30 IPKTV

-42 IGKPAAPVVERG
+42 IGKPASPVVSRG

-64 KADGFVS
+64 QADGFVS

-90 ASGYRKPCITITSDG
+90 ASGYQKPCITIQCDG
-105 EDSWEESIDRTPD
+105 EDTWEETIDRTPE
-118 IVRDITLTGE
+118 IVRDIKLSSE
-128 EIIAR
+128 EIIQR

-153 LPPKDAT
+153 MPPKDAT

-190 IGLRILMKAVN
+190 IGLQILMKSVG
-201 VSRGYVAIEN
+201 VTKGYVAIEN
-211 NKRDAIDLLTRLAAS
+211 NKRNAIDKLTQLAS
-226 LPGITVV
+226 TMPGIEIV

-246 LIDTVLGRRV
+246 LIDTVLKRRV

-284 HKPLFERVV
+284 HKPLVERVV
-293 TVTGKAVKD
+293 TVTGKAVKN
-302 PCNVLARIGTPVS
+302 PCNLLVRIGTPLS
-315 ELIETAGGMPDST
+315 ELIETAGGMPRST
-328 AKLISGGPMM
+328 AKLVSGGPMM
-338 GKAVSSAE
+338 GKAVYSDE

-356 LMLLEEDTKRR
+356 LMLLDEDTKRR
-367 PMRNCVRCAKCVG
+367 PMRNCIRCAKCVG

-396 FKDWDALEAN
+396 YKDWEALESN
-406 HIYDCIECGSCSFI
+406 HVYDCIECGSCSFI

-429 HIRMGKGR
+429 HIRIGKGR

-444 RNSK
+444 RK

>member
-1 MKFLK
+1 MFLK

-20 SHDSPIRIQP
+20 SYDSPIQVQP
-30 LPKTV
+30 IPKTV

-42 IGKPAAPVVERG
+42 IGKPASPVVSRG

-64 KADGFVS
+64 QADGFVS

-90 ASGYRKPCITITSDG
+90 ASGYQKPCITIQCDG
-105 EDSWEESIDRTPD
+105 EDTWEETIDRTPE
-118 IVRDITLTGE
+118 IVRDIKLSSE
-128 EIIAR
+128 EIIQR

-153 LPPKDAT
+153 MPPKDAT

-190 IGLRILMKAVN
+190 IGLQILMKSVG
-201 VSRGYVAIEN
+201 VTKGYVAIEN
-211 NKRDAIDLLTRLAAS
+211 NKRDAIEKLTQLAS
-226 LPGITVV
+226 TMTGIEIV

-246 LIDTVLGRRV
+246 LIDTVLKRRV

-284 HKPLFERVV
+284 HKPLVERVV
-293 TVTGKAVKD
+293 TVTGKAVKN
-302 PCNVLARIGTPVS
+302 PCNLLVRIGTPLS
-315 ELIETAGGMPDST
+315 ELIETAGGMPRST
-328 AKLISGGPMM
+328 AKLVSGGPMM
-338 GKAVSSAE
+338 GKAVYSDE

-356 LMLLEEDTKRR
+356 LMLLDEDTKRR
-367 PMRNCVRCAKCVG
+367 PMRNCIRCAKCVG

-396 FKDWDALEAN
+396 YKDWEALESN
-406 HIYDCIECGSCSFI
+406 HVYDCIECGSCSFI

-429 HIRMGKGR
+429 HIRIGKGR

-444 RNSK
+444 RK

>member
-1 MKFLK
+1 MFLK

-20 SHDSPIRIQP
+20 SHDSPIQVQP
-30 LPKTV
+30 IPKTV

-42 IGKPAAPVVERG
+42 IGKPASPVVSRG

-64 KADGFVS
+64 QADGFVS

-90 ASGYRKPCITITSDG
+90 ASGYQKPCITIQCDG
-105 EDSWEESIDRTPD
+105 EDTWEETIDRTPE
-118 IVRDITLTGE
+118 IVRDIKLSGE
-128 EIIAR
+128 EIIQR

-153 LPPKDAT
+153 MPPKDAT

-190 IGLRILMKAVN
+190 IGLQILMKSVG
-201 VSRGYVAIEN
+201 VSKGYVAIEN
-211 NKRDAIDLLTRLAAS
+211 NKRDAIEKLTEIAS
-226 LPGITVV
+226 SMPGIEIV

-246 LIDTVLGRRV
+246 LIDTVLKRRV

-284 HKPLFERVV
+284 HKPLVERVV
-293 TVTGKAVKD
+293 TVTGKAVKN
-302 PCNVLARIGTPVS
+302 PCNLLVRIGTPLS
-315 ELIETAGGMPDST
+315 ELIETAGGMPRST
-328 AKLISGGPMM
+328 AKLVSGGPMM
-338 GKAVSSAE
+338 GKAVYSDE

-367 PMRNCVRCAKCVG
+367 PMRNCIRCAKCVG

-396 FKDWDALEAN
+396 YKDWEALEEN
-406 HIYDCIECGSCSFI
+406 HVYDCIECGSCSFI

-444 RNSK
+444 RK

>member
-1 MKFLK
+1 MFLK

-20 SHDSPIRIQP
+20 SHDSPIQVQP
-30 LPKTV
+30 IPKTV

-42 IGKPAAPVVERG
+42 IGKPASPVVSRG

-64 KADGFVS
+64 QADGFVS

-90 ASGYRKPCITITSDG
+90 ASGYQKPCITIQCDG
-105 EDSWEESIDRTPD
+105 EDTWEETIDRTPE
-118 IVRDITLTGE
+118 IVRDIKLSSE
-128 EIIAR
+128 EIIQR

-153 LPPKDAT
+153 MPPKDAT

-190 IGLRILMKAVN
+190 IGLQILMKSVG
-201 VSRGYVAIEN
+201 VTKGYVAIEN
-211 NKRDAIDLLTRLAAS
+211 NKRDAIDKLTELAS
-226 LPGITVV
+226 TMSGIEIV

-246 LIDTVLGRRV
+246 LIDTVLKRRV

-284 HKPLFERVV
+284 NKPLVERVV
-293 TVTGKAVKD
+293 TVTGKAVKN
-302 PCNVLARIGTPVS
+302 PCNLLVRIGTPLS
-315 ELIETAGGMPDST
+315 ELIETAGGMPRST
-328 AKLISGGPMM
+328 AKLVSGGPMM
-338 GKAVSSAE
+338 GKAVYSDE

-356 LMLLEEDTKRR
+356 LMLLDEDTKRR
-367 PMRNCVRCAKCVG
+367 PMRNCIRCAKCVG

-396 FKDWDALEAN
+396 YKDWEALESN
-406 HIYDCIECGSCSFI
+406 HVYDCIECGSCSFI

-429 HIRMGKGR
+429 HIRIGKGR

-444 RNSK
+444 RK

>member
-1 MKFLK
+1 MFLK

-20 SHDSPIRIQP
+20 SHDSPIQVQP
-30 LPKTV
+30 IPKTV

-42 IGKPAAPVVERG
+42 IGKPASPVVSRG

-64 KADGFVS
+64 QADGFVS

-90 ASGYRKPCITITSDG
+90 ASGYQKPCITIQCDG
-105 EDSWEESIDRTPD
+105 EDTWEETIDRTPE
-118 IVRDITLTGE
+118 IVRDIKLSSE
-128 EIIAR
+128 EIIQR

-153 LPPKDAT
+153 MPPKDAT

-190 IGLRILMKAVN
+190 IGLQILMKS
-201 VSRGYVAIEN
+201 VSVTKGYVAIEN
-211 NKRDAIDLLTRLAAS
+211 NKRDAIDKLTQLAS
-226 LPGITVV
+226 SMPGIEIV

-246 LIDTVLGRRV
+246 LIDTVLKRRV

-284 HKPLFERVV
+284 HKPLVERVV
-293 TVTGKAVKD
+293 TVTGKAVKN
-302 PCNVLARIGTPVS
+302 PCNLLVRIGTPLS
-315 ELIETAGGMPDST
+315 ELIETAGGMPRST
-328 AKLISGGPMM
+328 AKLVSGGPMM
-338 GKAVSSAE
+338 GKAVYSDE

-367 PMRNCVRCAKCVG
+367 PMRNCIRCAKCVG

-396 FKDWDALEAN
+396 YKDWDALEAN
-406 HIYDCIECGSCSFI
+406 HVYDCIECGSCSFI

-444 RNSK
+444 RK

>member
-1 MKFLK
+1 MFLK

-20 SHDSPIRIQP
+20 SHDSPIQVQP
-30 LPKTV
+30 IPKTV

-42 IGKPAAPVVERG
+42 IGKPATPVVSRG

-90 ASGYRKPCITITSDG
+90 ASGYQKPCITIQCDG
-105 EDSWEESIDRTPD
+105 EDTWEETIDRTPE
-118 IVRDITLTGE
+118 IVRDIKLSGE
-128 EIIAR
+128 EIIQR

-153 LPPKDAT
+153 MPPKDAT

-190 IGLRILMKAVN
+190 IGLQILMKSVG
-201 VSRGYVAIEN
+201 VTKGYVAIEN
-211 NKRDAIDLLTRLAAS
+211 NKRDAIDKLTQLAS
-226 LPGITVV
+226 SMPGIEIV

-246 LIDTVLGRRV
+246 LIDTVLKRRV

-284 HKPLFERVV
+284 HKPLVERVV
-293 TVTGKAVKD
+293 TVTGKAVKN
-302 PCNVLARIGTPVS
+302 PCNLLVRIGTPLS
-315 ELIETAGGMPDST
+315 ELIETAGGMPRST
-328 AKLISGGPMM
+328 AKLVSGGPMM
-338 GKAVSSAE
+338 GKAVYSDE

-367 PMRNCVRCAKCVG
+367 PMRNCIRCAKCVG

-396 FKDWDALEAN
+396 YWDWDALEAN
-406 HIYDCIECGSCSFI
+406 HVYDCIECGSCSFI

-444 RNSK
+444 RK

>member
-1 MKFLK
+1 MFLK

-20 SHDSPIRIQP
+20 SHDSPIQVQP
-30 LPKTV
+30 IPKTV

-42 IGKPAAPVVERG
+42 IGKPASPVVSRG

-90 ASGYRKPCITITSDG
+90 ASGYQKPCITIQCDG
-105 EDSWEESIDRTPD
+105 EDTWEETIDRTPE
-118 IVRDITLTGE
+118 IVRDIKLSSE
-128 EIIAR
+128 EIIQR

-153 LPPKDAT
+153 MPPKDAT

-190 IGLRILMKAVN
+190 IGLQILMKSVG
-201 VSRGYVAIEN
+201 VTKGYVAIEN
-211 NKRDAIDLLTRLAAS
+211 NKRDAIEKLTELAS
-226 LPGITVV
+226 TMSGIEIV
-233 PMKVKYPQGGEKQ
+233 PMKVKYPQGGGKQ
-246 LIDTVLGRRV
+246 LIDPVLKRRV

-284 HKPLFERVV
+284 HKPLVERVV
-293 TVTGKAVKD
+293 TVTGKAVKN
-302 PCNVLARIGTPVS
+302 PCNLLVRIGTPLS
-315 ELIETAGGMPDST
+315 ELIETAGGMPRST
-328 AKLISGGPMM
+328 AKLVSGGPMM
-338 GKAVSSAE
+338 GKAVYSDE

-356 LMLLEEDTKRR
+356 LMLLDEDTKRR
-367 PMRNCVRCAKCVG
+367 PMRNCIRCAKCVG

-396 FKDWDALEAN
+396 YKDWEALESN
-406 HIYDCIECGSCSFI
+406 HVYDCIECGSCSFI

-429 HIRMGKGR
+429 HIRIGKGR

-444 RNSK
+444 RK

>member
-1 MKFLK
+1 MFLK

-20 SHDSPIRIQP
+20 SHDSPIQVQP
-30 LPKTV
+30 IPKTV

-42 IGKPAAPVVERG
+42 IGKPASPVVSRG

-64 KADGFVS
+64 QADGFVS

-90 ASGYRKPCITITSDG
+90 ASGYQKPCITIQCDG
-105 EDSWEESIDRTPD
+105 EDTWEETIDRTPE
-118 IVRDITLTGE
+118 IVRDIKLSSE
-128 EIIAR
+128 EIIQR

-153 LPPKDAT
+153 MPPKDAT

-190 IGLRILMKAVN
+190 IGLQILMKSVG
-201 VSRGYVAIEN
+201 VTKGYVAIEN
-211 NKRDAIDLLTRLAAS
+211 NKRDAIEKLTQLAS
-226 LPGITVV
+226 TMPGIEIV

-246 LIDTVLGRRV
+246 LIDTVLKRRV

-284 HKPLFERVV
+284 HMPLVERVV
-293 TVTGKAVKD
+293 TVTGKAVKN
-302 PCNVLARIGTPVS
+302 PCNLLVRIGTPLS
-315 ELIETAGGMPDST
+315 ELIETAGGMPRST
-328 AKLISGGPMM
+328 AKLVSGGPMM
-338 GKAVSSAE
+338 GKAVYSDE

-356 LMLLEEDTKRR
+356 LMLLDEDTKRR
-367 PMRNCVRCAKCVG
+367 PMRNCIRCAKCVG

-396 FKDWDALEAN
+396 YKDWEALESN
-406 HIYDCIECGSCSFI
+406 HVYDCIECGSCSFI

-429 HIRMGKGR
+429 HIRIGKGR

-444 RNSK
+444 RK

>member
-1 MKFLK
+1 MFLK

-20 SHDSPIRIQP
+20 SHDSPIQVQP
-30 LPKTV
+30 IPKTV

-42 IGKPAAPVVERG
+42 IGKPATPVVSRG

-90 ASGYRKPCITITSDG
+90 ASGYQKPCITIQCDG
-105 EDSWEESIDRTPD
+105 EDTWEETIDRTPE
-118 IVRDITLTGE
+118 IVRDIKLSSE
-128 EIIAR
+128 EIIQR

-153 LPPKDAT
+153 MPPKDAT

-190 IGLRILMKAVN
+190 IGLQILMKS
-201 VSRGYVAIEN
+201 VSVTKGYVAIEN
-211 NKRDAIDLLTRLAAS
+211 NKRDAIDKLTQLAS
-226 LPGITVV
+226 SMPGIEIV

-246 LIDTVLGRRV
+246 LIDTVLKRRV

-284 HKPLFERVV
+284 HKPLVERVV
-293 TVTGKAVKD
+293 TVTGKAVKN
-302 PCNVLARIGTPVS
+302 PCNLLVRIGTPLS
-315 ELIETAGGMPDST
+315 ELIETAGGMPRST
-328 AKLISGGPMM
+328 AKLVSGGPMM
-338 GKAVSSAE
+338 GKAVYSDE

-367 PMRNCVRCAKCVG
+367 PMRNCIRCAKCVG

-396 FKDWDALEAN
+396 YRDWDALEAN
-406 HIYDCIECGSCSFI
+406 HVYDCIECGSCSFI

-444 RNSK
+444 RK

>member
-1 MKFLK
+1 MFLK

-20 SHDSPIRIQP
+20 SHDSPIQVQP
-30 LPKTV
+30 IPKTV

-42 IGKPAAPVVERG
+42 IGKPATPVVSRG

-90 ASGYRKPCITITSDG
+90 ASGYQKPCITIQCDG
-105 EDSWEESIDRTPD
+105 EDIWEETIDRTPE
-118 IVRDITLTGE
+118 IVRDIKLSSE
-128 EIIAR
+128 EIIQR

-153 LPPKDAT
+153 MPPKDAT

-190 IGLRILMKAVN
+190 IGLQILMKSVG
-201 VSRGYVAIEN
+201 VTKGYIAIEN
-211 NKRDAIDLLTRLAAS
+211 NKRDAIDKLTQLAS
-226 LPGITVV
+226 TMPGIEIV
-233 PMKVKYPQGGEKQ
+233 PMRVKYPQGGEKQ
-246 LIDTVLGRRV
+246 LIDTVLKRRV

-284 HKPLFERVV
+284 HKPLVERVV
-293 TVTGKAVKD
+293 TVTGKAVKN
-302 PCNVLARIGTPVS
+302 PCNLLVRIGTPLS
-315 ELIETAGGMPDST
+315 ELIETAGGMPRST
-328 AKLISGGPMM
+328 AKLVSGGPMM
-338 GKAVSSAE
+338 GKAVYSDE

-367 PMRNCVRCAKCVG
+367 PMRNCIRCAKCVG

-396 FKDWDALEAN
+396 YRDWDALEAN
-406 HIYDCIECGSCSFI
+406 HVYDCIECGSCSFI

-444 RNSK
+444 RK

>member
-1 MKFLK
+1 MFLK

-20 SHDSPIRIQP
+20 SHDSPIQVQP
-30 LPKTV
+30 IPKTV

-42 IGKPAAPVVERG
+42 IGKPASPVVSRG

-64 KADGFVS
+64 QADGFVS

-90 ASGYRKPCITITSDG
+90 ASGYQKPCITIQCDG
-105 EDSWEESIDRTPD
+105 EDTWEVTIDRTPE
-118 IVRDITLTGE
+118 IVRDIKLSSE
-128 EIIAR
+128 EIIQR

-153 LPPKDAT
+153 MPPKDAT

-181 LLERGEEVL
+181 MLERGEEVL
-190 IGLRILMKAVN
+190 IGLQILMKSVG
-201 VSRGYVAIEN
+201 VTKGYVAIEN
-211 NKRDAIDLLTRLAAS
+211 NKRDAIEKLTQLAS
-226 LPGITVV
+226 TMPGIEIV

-246 LIDTVLGRRV
+246 LIDTVLKRRV

-284 HKPLFERVV
+284 HKPLVERVV
-293 TVTGKAVKD
+293 TVTGKAVKN
-302 PCNVLARIGTPVS
+302 PCNLLVRIGTPLS
-315 ELIETAGGMPDST
+315 ELIETAGGMPRST
-328 AKLISGGPMM
+328 AKLVSGGPMM
-338 GKAVSSAE
+338 GKAVYSDE

-356 LMLLEEDTKRR
+356 LMLLDEDTKRR
-367 PMRNCVRCAKCVG
+367 PMRNCIRCAKCVG

-396 FKDWDALEAN
+396 YKDWEALESN
-406 HIYDCIECGSCSFI
+406 HVYDCIECGSCSFI

-429 HIRMGKGR
+429 HIRIGKGR

-444 RNSK
+444 RK

>member
-1 MKFLK
+1 MFLK

-20 SHDSPIRIQP
+20 SHDSPIQVQP
-30 LPKTV
+30 IPKTV

-42 IGKPAAPVVERG
+42 IGKPASPVVSRG

-64 KADGFVS
+64 QADGFVS

-76 SVSGKVKKIETILD
+76 SVSGKVKKIESILD
-90 ASGYRKPCITITSDG
+90 ASGYQKPCITIQCDG
-105 EDSWEESIDRTPD
+105 EDTWEETIDRSPE
-118 IVRDITLTGE
+118 IIRDIKLSSE
-128 EIIAR
+128 EIIQR

-153 LPPKDAT
+153 MPPKDAT

-181 LLERGEEVL
+181 MLERGEEVL
-190 IGLRILMKAVN
+190 IGLQILMKSVG
-201 VSRGYVAIEN
+201 VTKGYVAIEN
-211 NKRDAIDLLTRLAAS
+211 NKRDAIEKLTQLAS
-226 LPGITVV
+226 NMPGIEIV
-233 PMKVKYPQGGEKQ
+233 PMRVKYPQGGEKQ
-246 LIDTVLGRRV
+246 LIDTVLKRRV

-284 HKPLFERVV
+284 HKPLVERVV
-293 TVTGKAVKD
+293 TVTGKAVKN
-302 PCNVLARIGTPVS
+302 PCNLLVRIGTPLS
-315 ELIETAGGMPDST
+315 ELIETAGGMPRST
-328 AKLISGGPMM
+328 AKLVSGGPMM
-338 GKAVSSAE
+338 GKAVYSDE

-367 PMRNCVRCAKCVG
+367 PMRNCIRCAKCVG

-396 FKDWDALEAN
+396 YKDWEALESN
-406 HIYDCIECGSCSFI
+406 HVYDCIECGSCSFI

-429 HIRMGKGR
+429 HIRIGKGR

-444 RNSK
+444 RK

>member
-1 MKFLK
+1 MFLK

-20 SHDSPIRIQP
+20 SHDSPIQVQP
-30 LPKTV
+30 IPKTV

-42 IGKPAAPVVERG
+42 IGKPATPVVSRG

-90 ASGYRKPCITITSDG
+90 ASGYQKPCITIQCDG
-105 EDSWEESIDRTPD
+105 EDTWEETIDRTPE
-118 IVRDITLTGE
+118 IVRDIKLSGE
-128 EIIAR
+128 EIIQR

-153 LPPKDAT
+153 MPPKDAT

-190 IGLRILMKAVN
+190 IGLQILMKSVG
-201 VSRGYVAIEN
+201 VTKGYVAIEN
-211 NKRDAIDLLTRLAAS
+211 NKRDAIDKLTQLAS
-226 LPGITVV
+226 SMPGIEIV

-246 LIDTVLGRRV
+246 LIDTVLKRRV

-284 HKPLFERVV
+284 HKPLVERVV
-293 TVTGKAVKD
+293 TVTGKAVKT
-302 PCNVLARIGTPVS
+302 PCNLLVRIGTPLS
-315 ELIETAGGMPDST
+315 ELIETAGGMPHST
-328 AKLISGGPMM
+328 AKLVSGGPMM
-338 GKAVSSAE
+338 GKAVYSDE

-356 LMLLEEDTKRR
+356 LMLHEEDTKRR
-367 PMRNCVRCAKCVG
+367 PMRNCIRCAKCVG

-396 FKDWDALEAN
+396 YRDWDALEAN
-406 HIYDCIECGSCSFI
+406 HVYDCIECGSCSFI

-444 RNSK
+444 RK